1 MNKNNMVDLYKY
13 CILKKKKQLRHH
25 NEKADYD
32 IEMWS

>member
-13 CILKKKKQLRHH
+13 CIFKKKQLRHH